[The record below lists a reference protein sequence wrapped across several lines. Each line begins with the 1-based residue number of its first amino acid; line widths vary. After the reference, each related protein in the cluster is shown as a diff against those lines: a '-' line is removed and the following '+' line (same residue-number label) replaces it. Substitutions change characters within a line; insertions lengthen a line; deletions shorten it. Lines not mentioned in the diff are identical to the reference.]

1 MAELNIKGGKFL
13 QTMYQGYININQII
27 TIDSESPHYTKI
39 CYEYGSNI
47 RSATID
53 HPLQDVMNIID
64 KQCSDIKKIKKW
76 K

>member
-1 MAELNIKGGKFL
+1 MGELIIRGGKFL

-27 TIDSESPHYTKI
+27 TIDSESPSYTKI
-39 CYEYGSNI
+39 CYECGSNI

-53 HPLQDVMNIID
+53 HPLQDVMDIID
-64 KQCSDIKKIKKW
+64 KQCSDVKKIKKW